1 MWFLHLKQELQPC
14 DYVSTTIIKLQMSPL
29 AMLSS
34 LKDILFLFLFLGS
47 TVKVPRH
54 QPH

>member
-34 LKDILFLFLFLGS
+34 LKDILFLFLGS